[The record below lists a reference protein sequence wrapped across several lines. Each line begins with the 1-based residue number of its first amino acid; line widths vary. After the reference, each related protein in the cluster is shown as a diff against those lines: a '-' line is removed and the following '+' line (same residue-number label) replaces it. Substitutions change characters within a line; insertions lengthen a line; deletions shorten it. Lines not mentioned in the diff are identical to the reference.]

1 MVLCGLVH
9 IFEVQ
14 QKYNLVNFQAG
25 LGGGG
30 VGGREI
36 FLALLHG
43 HFLVDFAEAEFMRFL
58 GFLGIILRV
67 LRLEVSVW
75 ILKP

>member
-1 MVLCGLVH
+1 MWTGTYFLGTAE
-9 IFEVQ
+9 IF
-14 QKYNLVNFQAG
+14 FG
-25 LGGGG
+25 SFSSRFGGGD
-30 VGGREI
+30 
-36 FLALLHG
+36 FLALLHS
-43 HFLVDFAEAEFMRFL
+43 HFLIDFAEAEFMRFL